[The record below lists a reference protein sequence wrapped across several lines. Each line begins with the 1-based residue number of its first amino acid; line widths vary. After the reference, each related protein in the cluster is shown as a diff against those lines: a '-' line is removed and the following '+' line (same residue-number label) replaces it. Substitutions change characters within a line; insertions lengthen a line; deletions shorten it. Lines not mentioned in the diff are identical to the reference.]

1 MSFFRVIG
9 TIFIAAT
16 LSACASG
23 PIGGGTL
30 FEAKLEPK
38 LQDKTQYKNLII
50 ATVNYGKPSRN
61 YLEEYEPLI
70 DGYVEAALVK
80 AGYNI
85 LPSSLFASAWQDAV
99 RKWGSPYD
107 ETTGRLNQ
115 AFNYAVAET
124 IKALNEST
132 EVDAI
137 VFTNL
142 MEQQV
147 YFSPTG
153 SHTTHFLG
161 VTRKPSTKGGDG
173 ITADFDWIQA
183 VDAVGLYIWTLD
195 AEDFSLL
202 FNGAGGIEVTETLD
216 LKPATPR
223 WVRTKRVLDNETYI
237 EEGLELAL
245 HPWIPSKRIKIKK

>member
-1 MSFFRVIG
+1 MSFFRVMSVLM
-9 TIFIAAT
+9 ASMLLA
-16 LSACASG
+16 ACASG

-30 FEAKLEPK
+30 YQAKLEPK

-61 YLEEYEPLI
+61 YLEEHEQRI
-70 DGYVEAALVK
+70 DDMVAERLTR

-85 LPSSLFASAWQDAV
+85 LPNNLFASAWQDAV

-124 IKALNEST
+124 IKSLSEST

-147 YFSPTG
+147 YFSPSG
-153 SHTTHFLG
+153 SHNTHFLG

-173 ITADFDWIQA
+173 VTADFDWIQD
-183 VDAVGLYIWTLD
+183 VDAVGLYIWALD

-216 LKPATPR
+216 LKPAKPR
-223 WVRTKRVLDNETYI
+223 WVRSKRILDNETYI

-245 HPWIPSKRIKIKK
+245 HPWIPSKRIKMK